1 MVQHYPSWEQSL
13 AEWRALL
20 GAGTTEL
27 RASASDLSQLTTQ
40 LLQPSPVQER
50 TLSRDALGHSR
61 PRLHPHA
68 AVVRRHGRADM
79 KITVLNDNSF
89 GICVSLPDHTAAEG
103 VTVTVA
109 DLDAGGAAKTLLTDT
124 SGHAIFA
131 VKDFSPDSDGYMN
144 VSIRVEKAGYR
155 DVFVAKTSVKK
166 GGVFSAFHLIADDGC
181 TLCIF
186 HHLNGK
192 DAFAQEL
199 GCILQPANDASQDLS
214 VQVSAAG
221 DVYRRADLCFHR
233 RKGGQRRLLFGR

>member
-1 MVQHYPSWEQSL
+1 MQRLS
-13 AEWRALL
+13 
-20 GAGTTEL
+20 AGTAE
-27 RASASDLSQLTTQ
+27 
-40 LLQPSPVQER
+40 P
-50 TLSRDALGHSR
+50 
-61 PRLHPHA
+61 
-68 AVVRRHGRADM
+68 DM

-166 GGVFSAFHLIADDGC
+166 GGVFSALTLIADDGSPYVSSI
-181 TLCIF
+181 TF
-186 HHLNGK
+186 NGK

-199 GCILQPANDASQDLS
+199 GVYYSPANDASQDLS
-214 VQVSAAG
+214 VQVSAQGTFAVELTYVSTDGKAASGGSYSGVAG
-221 DVYRRADLCFHR
+221 KNQVFSFKGDWLRKFKPGAKVNRRGWNQSDLRYPADGTARCAGWPAL
-233 RKGGQRRLLFGR
+233 